1 MGLPVDDVK
10 MGLPV
15 HDSFGWILAAGVSLW
30 WLHNREVNL
39 DVPSD
44 LAAAPTNTS
53 EMDPQRWPDGHQPL
67 AVTQPNG
74 EPIIDPVVQ
83 DLHDKIKEHE
93 DRKSDCYWDKQA
105 FYDNCYDDHVIPA

>member
-1 MGLPVDDVK
+1 MGLPVEDVK

-44 LAAAPTNTS
+44 LATNYIMVPVPTGRRS
-53 EMDPQRWPDGHQPL
+53 F
-67 AVTQPNG
+67 
-74 EPIIDPVVQ
+74 IIAGYGTTC
-83 DLHDKIKEHE
+83 HYS
-93 DRKSDCYWDKQA
+93 R
-105 FYDNCYDDHVIPA
+105 